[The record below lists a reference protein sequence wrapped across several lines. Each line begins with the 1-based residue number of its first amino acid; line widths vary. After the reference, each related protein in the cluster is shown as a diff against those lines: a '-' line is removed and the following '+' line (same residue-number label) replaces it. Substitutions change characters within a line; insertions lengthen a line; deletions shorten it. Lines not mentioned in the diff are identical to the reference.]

1 MAKTTV
7 TTITDVP
14 RKGTS
19 QQDRFGLMAY
29 EKGLETFLRN
39 ASTPIT
45 VALQGEW
52 GSGKTSLM
60 NVLRDNLC
68 GENNDYGE
76 FFSVWINTW
85 EFSLMRN
92 PNEALLQI
100 LLKMT
105 SKVVSLSQNK
115 GEEVINAFKK
125 CFVGVGTALIRTA
138 ANKAID
144 GAGDEIEKALNN
156 KDAQNNIAD
165 LRKKLQAQINE
176 CIKNNQGKKG
186 IIFFIDDLDRID
198 PPVAVELLEL
208 LKNIFTLEK
217 CLFVLAIDYDVVIKG
232 LKPKFGELNEKNE
245 REFRSFFDKIIQVPF
260 SMPVSQYS
268 TKEYLI
274 DELKRIGI
282 LDSSDLTDK
291 SLIDSLDEAESLTVG
306 HNPRSIKRFLNTL
319 SLIKCISLA
328 KNNLKATVNKEQEK
342 EDAQVRKLNM
352 LLNLAIVGIQVAY
365 PKVYQLL
372 CIEPGFTLWDDTIAS
387 KMGMPRID
395 EQTKERLSG
404 FEAFDETWEQILY
417 RLCLTDKYLQNNA
430 INISQ
435 LLNML
440 RTKIKDVVSLTTGD
454 TENDD
459 ANASEA
465 NSIKAFIHE
474 QMSQASITGF
484 SAGDATPLS
493 YDAGQLMRDVQW
505 KLCQHVTNVWKDIK
519 FSVPRVK
526 YNGGVRTEGN
536 YSDLQIWQNSP
547 ANHKIRFQF
556 RMSSKQILQ
565 QNHPE
570 FMPKTPVN
578 GYQQDDIS
586 KLTDIDLSIF
596 SDFFKQCSA
605 VASNDCYNLWAERRI
620 LTNGKLL
627 FQLNFDVTFDNPE
640 AFLEARSIKTMQDVT
655 KIFFDIIFKIHKLQ

>member
-1 MAKTTV
+1 MAKTTI

-14 RKGTS
+14 RKGAVEH
-19 QQDRFGLMAY
+19 DRFGLMAY
-29 EKGLETFLRN
+29 EKGLEAFLRG

-60 NVLRDNLC
+60 NVLRDDLC
-68 GENNDYGE
+68 GTNNQDGE
-76 FFSVWINTW
+76 YFSIWINTW
-85 EFSLMRN
+85 EYSLMRN
-92 PNEALLQI
+92 SNEALLQI
-100 LLKMT
+100 LFKMANEVVNLSRST
-105 SKVVSLSQNK
+105 S
-115 GEEVINAFKK
+115 EEVINSIKK
-125 CFVGVGTALIRTA
+125 SFIGLGTAITRNV
-138 ANKAID
+138 ANKLVD
-144 GAGDEIEKALNN
+144 GLGDSLLEAFS
-156 KDAQNNIAD
+156 KDAENSIAD
-165 LRKKLQAQINE
+165 LREKLQAQINE
-176 CIKNNQGKKG
+176 CMEKNQGKKG

-232 LKPKFGELNEKNE
+232 LKPKFGELNDKNE

-291 SLIDSLDEAESLTVG
+291 SLINCLDKAESLTVG
-306 HNPRSIKRFLNTL
+306 PNPRSIKRFLNTL
-319 SLIKCISLA
+319 SLIKCISQA
-328 KNNLKATVNKEQEK
+328 KKNLDAALNKEQEK
-342 EDAQVRKLNM
+342 EDALVRKLNM

-372 CIEPGFTLWDDTIAS
+372 CIEPGFTMWDDTIAS
-387 KMGMPRID
+387 KMGIPRID
-395 EQTKERLSG
+395 EKTKERLSE
-404 FEAFDETWEQILY
+404 FEAFDETWEQVLY

-440 RTKIKDVVSLTTGD
+440 RSEIKHVVSLTTGD
-454 TENDD
+454 AENDD

-465 NSIKAFIHE
+465 NSIKEFMQD

-484 SAGDATPLS
+484 SAGDTTPLS
-493 YDAGQLMRDVQW
+493 YNPGKLMRDVQS
-505 KLCQHVTNVWKDIK
+505 KICQYVANVWKDIK

-526 YNGGVRTEGN
+526 YNGGIRTEGN

-547 ANHKIRFQF
+547 SNHKIRFQF
-556 RMSSKQILQ
+556 RMGSKQILQ
-565 QNHPE
+565 KNHPE
-570 FMPKTPVN
+570 FMPQTPVN
-578 GYQQDDIS
+578 GYQPDDIS
-586 KLTDIDLSIF
+586 NLKDIDLSIF
-596 SDFFKQCSA
+596 SDFFKQCSV
-605 VASNDCYNLWAERRI
+605 VASNDCYRLWAERRI

-640 AFLEARSIKTMQDVT
+640 AFLEARSIKTMQEVT